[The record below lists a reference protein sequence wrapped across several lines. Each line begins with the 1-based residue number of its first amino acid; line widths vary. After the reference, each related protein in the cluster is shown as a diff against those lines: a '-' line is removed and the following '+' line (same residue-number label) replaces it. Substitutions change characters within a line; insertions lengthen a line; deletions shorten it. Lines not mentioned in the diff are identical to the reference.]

1 MGVSMDYNTVLPV
14 LVPGAIILIIV
25 SVVAALALAWVRDGQ
40 IRQWVRRGWL
50 AAVIVLIAGDAIF
63 WVASAM
69 VEGPE
74 RSTVDR
80 SLQQQQQDELNQR
93 LSEGGH

>member
-1 MGVSMDYNTVLPV
+1 MDYNAVLPV
-14 LVPGAIILIIV
+14 LVPGVITLVVV
-25 SVVAALALAWVRDGQ
+25 SVAAAFALAWVKDAQVRL
-40 IRQWVRRGWL
+40 WVRRGWL
-50 AAVIVLIAGDAIF
+50 AAVVALFAGGAIF

-80 SLQQQQQDELNQR
+80 SLQQQQQDELHQR
-93 LSEGGH
+93 LGEGGH

>member
-1 MGVSMDYNTVLPV
+1 MDYNTVLPV
-14 LVPGAIILIIV
+14 LVPGAIILIVV
-25 SVVAALALAWVRDGQ
+25 SVVAALALAWVKDGQ
-40 IRQWVRRGWL
+40 IRQWVRRGWF
-50 AAVIVLIAGDAIF
+50 ATVVVLIAGSAIF

-80 SLQQQQQDELNQR
+80 SLQQQQQDELSQR